1 MANEAVVLSQLTIQ
15 KNSLQY
21 ASRPPSFRV
30 DVTGQFG
37 PTPGALAVPVTG
49 LNVDLSELTTPGLCR
64 ITNLETSGGNY
75 VMVGKYDGASFHPL
89 MEVGPGE
96 SYVIKLYRYLSAE
109 WVGTGTPADVN
120 TLRLMADTDTVNV
133 LVEAFE
139 K

>member
-1 MANEAVVLSQLTIQ
+1 MSNEATVSSGLVIN

-21 ASRPPSFRV
+21 QSRPASHRV
-30 DVTGQFG
+30 DVTGTKG
-37 PTPGALAVPVTG
+37 PTPGALAVAVTG
-49 LNVDLSELTTPGLCR
+49 VNVDLSQLTTPGLCR
-64 ITNLETSGGNY
+64 ITNLESSGGNY
-75 VMVGKYDGASFHPL
+75 VMVGKYDGTSFHPL

-120 TLRLMADTDTVNV
+120 TMRLMADTAAVNV